1 MQSLPAATWRAWI
14 EHATVLLANN
24 RARIDRMNVYPIA
37 DGDTGSNVLGTLQSA
52 RAEAAACWFAAG
64 PPAAV
69 DVALAIARGATLG
82 ARGNSGVIL
91 AQWYVGCADAV
102 RADAIREEAPA
113 DQLLHAALAT
123 GARRAWEA
131 VSHPVE
137 GTMLTVAKA
146 AAQGSADA
154 GGDLQASVD
163 AALAHA
169 QLALHRTPSQLPVL
183 AEAGVLDAGGAALV
197 LVLQALQ
204 AAVGGRTVDAGDL
217 PELDLGPSTPQITI
231 PMRPIRPVPTRP
243 ASAQRGPV
251 PSVTTDGG
259 AREQLAY
266 EVMFTLRTADGER
279 LANLRRELD
288 ALGDSLVMAGG
299 PELWQVHLHVPDA
312 QASTAALQAG
322 LAAGQ
327 TERVRVSELVQT
339 ACRRDGPAS
348 PAPRVLIAV
357 THGDGVT
364 KLLHDSGIATLM
376 VGAGLPST
384 AELLDVIAATGARQV
399 VLLPSDGD
407 AHGAAEL
414 AAQRARDDGVDV
426 AVIPTRAVVQTLAAV
441 AVHDE
446 NRSWQGDVVAMT
458 RAASATRYAGIT
470 VASRSALTM
479 AGPCQVGDV
488 LGLVGGD
495 IAIIGTAVVEVT
507 QRVLAGLLSVGGEL
521 VTLVWGADADVDL
534 RTTVAQW
541 LVTQHPFVEVQQV
554 DGGQA
559 RWPVI
564 IGVE

>member
-91 AQWYVGCADAV
+91 AQWYVGCADA
-102 RADAIREEAPA
+102 IREEAPA

-123 GARRAWEA
+123 GASRAWDA

-146 AAQGSADA
+146 AARGAADA

-231 PMRPIRPVPTRP
+231 PMRAIRPVP
-243 ASAQRGPV
+243 SG
-251 PSVTTDGG
+251 TTDGG
-259 AREQLAY
+259 TGEQMTY

-279 LANLRRELD
+279 LARLRRELD

-339 ACRRDGPAS
+339 ACRQDGPAS
-348 PAPRVLIAV
+348 SAPRVLIAV

-470 VASRSALTM
+470 VASRTALTM

-495 IAIIGTAVVEVT
+495 IAIVGTAVVEVT

-521 VTLVWGADADVDL
+521 VTLVWGADADDDL

-564 IGVE
+564 MGVE

>member
-14 EHATVLLANN
+14 EHATVLLARN

-52 RAEAAACWFAAG
+52 RAEAAACWFAPT
-64 PPAAV
+64 PPTAT
-69 DVALAIARGATLG
+69 DVASAVARGATLG

-91 AQWYVGCADAV
+91 AQWYVGFAEAV
-102 RADAIREEAPA
+102 GQPSATE
-113 DQLLHAALAT
+113 QLLHQGLASAA
-123 GARRAWEA
+123 GRAWDA

-146 AAQGSADA
+146 AADGAADA
-154 GGDLQASVD
+154 GVDLRTSID
-163 AALAHA
+163 AALTCA
-169 QLALHRTPSQLPVL
+169 QQALHRTPSQLPVL

-204 AAVGGRTVDAGDL
+204 AAVVGRAVDAGDL

-231 PMRPIRPVPTRP
+231 PMRPMRSGRT
-243 ASAQRGPV
+243 
-251 PSVTTDGG
+251 PSSPGQDM
-259 AREQLAY
+259 AY
-266 EVMFTLRTADGER
+266 EVMFTLQAFDSER
-279 LANLRRELD
+279 LAALRRELD
-288 ALGDSLVMAGG
+288 ALGDSLVIAGG

-322 LAAGQ
+322 LATGH
-327 TERVRVSELVQT
+327 TERVRVTELVQA
-339 ACRRDGPAS
+339 ACAQDGPTSA
-348 PAPRVLIAV
+348 APRALVAV
-357 THGDGVT
+357 THGEGVT
-364 KLLHDSGIATLM
+364 ALLHESGVATLM

-384 AELLDVIAATGARQV
+384 AEFLDVIAATGARQV

-414 AAQRARDDGVDV
+414 AAQQARDQGVEV

-446 NRSWQGDVVAMT
+446 DRPWQDDVVAMT
-458 RAASATRYAGIT
+458 RAAGATRYAGIT
-470 VASRSALTM
+470 VASRTALTM
-479 AGPCQVGDV
+479 AGPCKVGDV

-495 IAIIGTAVVEVT
+495 IALIGTQVGEVT

-521 VTLVWGADADVDL
+521 VTLVWGADADSHL
-534 RTTVAQW
+534 RATVADW
-541 LVTQHPFVEVQQV
+541 LVDQHPFVEVQQV
-554 DGGQA
+554 DGSQP

>member
-91 AQWYVGCADAV
+91 AQWYVGCADA
-102 RADAIREEAPA
+102 IKEEAPA

-123 GARRAWEA
+123 GARRAWDA

-146 AAQGSADA
+146 AARGAADA

-231 PMRPIRPVPTRP
+231 PMRAIRPVR
-243 ASAQRGPV
+243 SG
-251 PSVTTDGG
+251 TTDGG
-259 AREQLAY
+259 AGEQMTY

-279 LANLRRELD
+279 LARLRRELD

-339 ACRRDGPAS
+339 ACRQDGPAS
-348 PAPRVLIAV
+348 SAPRVLIAV

-470 VASRSALTM
+470 VASRTALTM

-495 IAIIGTAVVEVT
+495 IAIVGTAVVEVT

-521 VTLVWGADADVDL
+521 VTLVWGADADDDL

>member
-91 AQWYVGCADAV
+91 AQWYVGCADA
-102 RADAIREEAPA
+102 IKEEAPA

-123 GARRAWEA
+123 GARRAWDA

-146 AAQGSADA
+146 AARGAADA

-231 PMRPIRPVPTRP
+231 PMRAIRPVP
-243 ASAQRGPV
+243 SG
-251 PSVTTDGG
+251 TTDGG
-259 AREQLAY
+259 AGEQMTY

-279 LANLRRELD
+279 LARLRRELD

-339 ACRRDGPAS
+339 ACRQDGPAS
-348 PAPRVLIAV
+348 SAPRVLIAV

-470 VASRSALTM
+470 VASRTALTM

-495 IAIIGTAVVEVT
+495 IAIVGTAVVEVT

-521 VTLVWGADADVDL
+521 VTLVWGADADDDL

>member
-91 AQWYVGCADAV
+91 AQWYVGCADA
-102 RADAIREEAPA
+102 IKEEAPA

-123 GARRAWEA
+123 GARRAWDA

-146 AAQGSADA
+146 AARGAADA

-231 PMRPIRPVPTRP
+231 PMRAIRPVP
-243 ASAQRGPV
+243 SG
-251 PSVTTDGG
+251 TTDGG
-259 AREQLAY
+259 AGEQMTY

-279 LANLRRELD
+279 LAKLRRELD

-339 ACRRDGPAS
+339 ACRQDGPAS
-348 PAPRVLIAV
+348 SAPRVLIAV

-470 VASRSALTM
+470 VASRTALTM

-495 IAIIGTAVVEVT
+495 IAIVGTAVVEVT

-521 VTLVWGADADVDL
+521 VTLVWGADADDDL

>member
-91 AQWYVGCADAV
+91 AQWYVGCADA
-102 RADAIREEAPA
+102 IREEAPA

-123 GARRAWEA
+123 GASRAWDA

-146 AAQGSADA
+146 AARGAADA

-231 PMRPIRPVPTRP
+231 PMRAIRPVP
-243 ASAQRGPV
+243 SG
-251 PSVTTDGG
+251 TTDGG
-259 AREQLAY
+259 TGEQMTY

-279 LANLRRELD
+279 LARLRRELD

-339 ACRRDGPAS
+339 ACRQDGPAS
-348 PAPRVLIAV
+348 SAPRVLIAV

-470 VASRSALTM
+470 VASRTALTM

-495 IAIIGTAVVEVT
+495 IAIVGTAVVEVT

-521 VTLVWGADADVDL
+521 VTLVWGADADDDL

-554 DGGQA
+554 DGGQP

-564 IGVE
+564 MGVE

>member
-91 AQWYVGCADAV
+91 AQWYVGCADA
-102 RADAIREEAPA
+102 IREEAPA

-123 GARRAWEA
+123 GASRAWDA

-146 AAQGSADA
+146 AARGAADA

-231 PMRPIRPVPTRP
+231 PMRAIRPVP
-243 ASAQRGPV
+243 SG
-251 PSVTTDGG
+251 TTDGG
-259 AREQLAY
+259 TGEQMTY

-279 LANLRRELD
+279 LARLRRELD

-339 ACRRDGPAS
+339 ACRQDGPAS
-348 PAPRVLIAV
+348 SAPRVLIAV

-470 VASRSALTM
+470 VASRTALTM

-495 IAIIGTAVVEVT
+495 IAIVGTAVVEVT

-521 VTLVWGADADVDL
+521 VTLVWGADADDDL